1 MTTSSLLLNLL
12 IEGVVQGSIYALI
25 AAGFSLLWWVS
36 GIVHLAHGGVMLAG
50 GLIVYLFFALA
61 GLPFAVAM
69 AAGCLMAVTLGLAIN
84 STIYAPLLRRGTDEM
99 GLLTASLGVLI
110 VIEYVLTI
118 AFGPEGATLDADR
131 FRYPVFPGK
140 LPVFDYFSCL
150 VLVGTGATFVTLHL
164 IMTRTPMGRRL
175 RALATNP
182 ELAKAI
188 GIRTSLAT

>member
-1 MTTSSLLLNLL
+1 M
-12 IEGVVQGSIYALI
+12 QGSIYALI

-69 AAGCLMAVTLGLAIN
+69 AAGCLMAVTLGLAID

-110 VIEYVLTI
+110 VIECVLTI
-118 AFGPEGATLDADR
+118 AFGPEESNSRRRSVSISGVSRKAACLRLFFMFGSCRHGRYVRYVAFDHDAHPHGAEVACPCD
-131 FRYPVFPGK
+131 K
-140 LPVFDYFSCL
+140 S
-150 VLVGTGATFVTLHL
+150 
-164 IMTRTPMGRRL
+164 
-175 RALATNP
+175 
-182 ELAKAI
+182 
-188 GIRTSLAT
+188 RTS